1 MAGKA
6 PESAEL
12 KAVVEAYDRLS
23 VGDQAIFRSKAFAKL
38 CNGLSKEQ
46 RIAFKEERAKFLARL
61 DQEKKKAAQLESVA
75 ALSTEE
81 LEAILAA
88 RKKKK

>member
-1 MAGKA
+1 MSGKA

-12 KAVVEAYDRLS
+12 KAVVEAFSQLS
-23 VGDQAIFRSKAFAKL
+23 AEDQTLFRGKIFAKL

-46 RIAFKEERAKFLARL
+46 RAEFKKERVEFLARL
-61 DQEKKKAAQLESVA
+61 EQEKKKAAQLESVA

>member
-12 KAVVEAYDRLS
+12 KAVVDAFNQLS
-23 VGDQAIFRSKAFAKL
+23 AEDQTLFRGKVFAKL
-38 CNGLSKEQ
+38 CYGLSKDQ
-46 RIAFKEERAKFLARL
+46 RVAFKKERVEFLARL
-61 DQEKKKAAQLESVA
+61 EQEKKKAAQLESVA

>member
-1 MAGKA
+1 MAGKT

-12 KAVVEAYDRLS
+12 KAVVDAFNQLS
-23 VGDQAIFRSKAFAKL
+23 AEDQTLFRGKVFAKL
-38 CNGLSKEQ
+38 CNGFSKEQ
-46 RIAFKEERAKFLARL
+46 RVAFKKERVEFLARL
-61 DQEKKKAAQLESVA
+61 EQEKKKAVQLESVA
-75 ALSTEE
+75 ALSTEK

>member
-12 KAVVEAYDRLS
+12 KAVVEAFSKLS
-23 VGDQAIFRSKAFAKL
+23 AEDQTLFRGKVFAKL
-38 CNGLSKEQ
+38 CTGLSKEQ
-46 RIAFKEERAKFLARL
+46 RAAFKKERVEFLARL
-61 DQEKKKAAQLESVA
+61 DQEKKRAAQFESVS
-75 ALSTEE
+75 ALSTED

>member
-12 KAVVEAYDRLS
+12 KAVVDAFNQLS
-23 VGDQAIFRSKAFAKL
+23 AEDQTLFRGKVFAKL

-46 RIAFKEERAKFLARL
+46 RVAFKKERVEFLARL
-61 DQEKKKAAQLESVA
+61 EQEKKKAVQLESVA

>member
-1 MAGKA
+1 MSGKA

-12 KAVVEAYDRLS
+12 KAVVDSYNQLS
-23 VGDQAIFRSKAFAKL
+23 AEDQTLFRGKIFAKL
-38 CNGLSKEQ
+38 CNGLSKEK
-46 RIAFKEERAKFLARL
+46 RAEFKKERVEFLARL
-61 DQEKKKAAQLESVA
+61 EQEKKKAAQLESVA

>member
-1 MAGKA
+1 MSGKA

-12 KAVVEAYDRLS
+12 KAVVEAFSQLS
-23 VGDQAIFRSKAFAKL
+23 AEDQTLFRGKVFVKL
-38 CNGLSKEQ
+38 CNGLSKEK
-46 RIAFKEERAKFLARL
+46 REFLARL
-61 DQEKKKAAQLESVA
+61 EQEKKKAAQLESVA

>member
-6 PESAEL
+6 PESVEL
-12 KAVVEAYDRLS
+12 KAVVEAFSKLS
-23 VGDQAIFRSKAFAKL
+23 AEDQTLFRGKVFAKL
-38 CNGLSKEQ
+38 CNGLSKDQ
-46 RIAFKEERAKFLARL
+46 RVAFKKERVEFLARL
-61 DQEKKKAAQLESVA
+61 EQEKKKAAQLESVA

>member
-1 MAGKA
+1 MSGKA

-12 KAVVEAYDRLS
+12 KAVVEAFSQLS
-23 VGDQAIFRSKAFAKL
+23 AEDQTLFRGKVFVKL
-38 CNGLSKEQ
+38 CNGLSKE
-46 RIAFKEERAKFLARL
+46 KLEFLARL
-61 DQEKKKAAQLESVA
+61 EQEKKKAAQLESVA